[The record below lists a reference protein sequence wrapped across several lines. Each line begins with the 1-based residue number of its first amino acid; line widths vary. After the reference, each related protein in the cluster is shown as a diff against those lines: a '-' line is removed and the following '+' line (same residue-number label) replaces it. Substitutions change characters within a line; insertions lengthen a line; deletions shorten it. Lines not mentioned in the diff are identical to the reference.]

1 MDWIPIYQASV
12 ERLLNLFTRPCH
24 DGLPAPVQP
33 GGGGPLGARC
43 GCAGNPPPH
52 HFTPAEFG
60 SRVLYKIYPRDYAK
74 LCHRA
79 SNQALAAIVKDWMNL
94 PDAPPTNAKLRQPQG
109 GSKQVAYPVVG
120 RVFVDNLDALV
131 AAERDAVQTQAPA
144 AAPNVAESAHHAV
157 SVGNGDDQGGT
168 DAAGHGISGSS
179 DVASA
184 DAAEA
189 QPSLLTAL
197 AAAYGF
203 EEGSSESYCLRRV
216 LAAAG
221 FEGVAAD
228 ALNTLARNPKIRR
241 DAKEHGSYLEDQSEL
256 RQLRVDWLSTICHY
270 YGLSPNAIDIS
281 SDELMRRCGQFD
293 LDVEVPRYID
303 QYISRC
309 ESKGPDAVDAQ
320 YRCAAERAR
329 SARVTGDGEPNGS
342 AVVGVPPGALA
353 PAEVAAQGS
362 QTPAERAKTSFLL
375 AMAEPVPLA
384 THRAWVSPWER
395 DMPLPP
401 RPYLGFDLECK
412 LLAST
417 DADAQSVQRRLEESV
432 PDAFDVRVWR
442 VHRQAHETK
451 YKLEADRIGNEQL
464 LWHSSSNTDP
474 TELVFSGYPFD
485 KTKSG
490 GGSYGE
496 GLYFSKHAIYGGRI
510 LPCRVSQLDVADGLR
525 GELPQVGDDV
535 MLVGRDRDLATYC
548 IEGVTGDMFSI
559 RKLRWD
565 AHRKE
570 AVEPKQIR
578 LGDGRGDSTLWR
590 FADRRY
596 SILASVALGQC
607 KDYGPHFKETL
618 RGPPRGCNSVSG
630 TELDLHIKQV
640 VNRREWYPEWTAD
653 YEPLAKHGSKYG
665 EQ

>member
-1 MDWIPIYQASV
+1 V
-12 ERLLNLFTRPCH
+12 
-24 DGLPAPVQP
+24 
-33 GGGGPLGARC
+33 
-43 GCAGNPPPH
+43 
-52 HFTPAEFG
+52 
-60 SRVLYKIYPRDYAK
+60 
-74 LCHRA
+74 
-79 SNQALAAIVKDWMNL
+79 
-94 PDAPPTNAKLRQPQG
+94 
-109 GSKQVAYPVVG
+109 
-120 RVFVDNLDALV
+120 
-131 AAERDAVQTQAPA
+131 
-144 AAPNVAESAHHAV
+144 
-157 SVGNGDDQGGT
+157 
-168 DAAGHGISGSS
+168 
-179 DVASA
+179 
-184 DAAEA
+184 
-189 QPSLLTAL
+189 
-197 AAAYGF
+197 
-203 EEGSSESYCLRRV
+203 
-216 LAAAG
+216 
-221 FEGVAAD
+221 
-228 ALNTLARNPKIRR
+228 IRR
-241 DAKEHGSYLEDQSEL
+241 DAKEHGSYLEDQSGL

-596 SILASVALGQC
+596 SILASVALGKCRDYGRDC
-607 KDYGPHFKETL
+607 KDTL
-618 RGPPRGCNSVSG
+618 RGPPSKCHSVSG

-665 EQ
+665 EQYVVPHEDQACPRFIVRYRRRRTVSAQSNEPSASRPPDTRAPSGQPKRKRGMREPVLPSRQPERERGMGLANEKWRCMNCRHENDGSETRCVGLEKRGGRKQRCGRKREY